1 MRSVTLYLN
10 ILQLIVHLSFQNSF
24 AILPYWLAEIPL
36 LPLTGTLNQ
45 KKIIDLKLH
54 ANVADVVFDITILCT
69 IVYQWPIYL
78 SKKKLRNFHQ
88 HLVICESSKRKMEAK
103 NKIFLCLS
111 EKNDMFI
118 IYNNDKARKQIKSL
132 WSPRFS
138 IICIFPLLI
147 WYYYDKVVN

>member
-1 MRSVTLYLN
+1 MN
-10 ILQLIVHLSFQNSF
+10 ILQLIVHLSFQNSL

-36 LPLTGTLNQ
+36 LPLIGTLNE

-78 SKKKLRNFHQ
+78 SKKKLRNSHQ
-88 HLVICESSKRKMEAK
+88 HLVICESSMRKMEAK
-103 NKIFLCLS
+103 NEIFLCLS

-118 IYNNDKARKQIKSL
+118 IYDKYNKARKQIKSL
-132 WSPRFS
+132 WSPRCS
-138 IICIFPLLI
+138 IICKFPLCI
-147 WYYYDKVVN
+147 W